1 MIERYY
7 DPESGTI
14 TMDGVDLK
22 TLTLNKLR
30 KTIGYVA
37 QEPVLILG
45 TVRDNLKFANKDA
58 TMDEM
63 INALKKSNAEF
74 V

>member
-1 MIERYY
+1 MIERFY

-14 TMDGVDLK
+14 SFDGCDLK
-22 TLTLNKLR
+22 DLHLDDLR

-45 TVRDNLKFANKDA
+45 TIKDNLLFANKDA
-58 TMDEM
+58 TD
-63 INALKKSNAEF
+63 A
-74 V
+74 